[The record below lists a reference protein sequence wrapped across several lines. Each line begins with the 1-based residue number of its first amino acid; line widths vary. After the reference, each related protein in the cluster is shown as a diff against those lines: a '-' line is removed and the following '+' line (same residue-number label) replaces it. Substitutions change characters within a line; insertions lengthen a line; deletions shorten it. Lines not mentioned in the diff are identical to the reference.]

1 MITEAT
7 LTEKATRVIN
17 DFLELV
23 WRITEVHIS
32 KIVFIIV
39 ACFVANNVGPSSR
52 PIPYPFQICA
62 LYFPLIVLVSLALC
76 LPNAA
81 AGLISLIMCAY
92 LAVIAVFKMIYQVGF
107 VGNIKRGP
115 APFQLQHIPDFGQVN
130 IGGPCNASQSF
141 SDWLGV
147 QKAEDTWKLLNV
159 GGCPLFG
166 K

>member
-1 MITEAT
+1 
-7 LTEKATRVIN
+7 
-17 DFLELV
+17 
-23 WRITEVHIS
+23 
-32 KIVFIIV
+32 
-39 ACFVANNVGPSSR
+39 
-52 PIPYPFQICA
+52 
-62 LYFPLIVLVSLALC
+62 
-76 LPNAA
+76 
-81 AGLISLIMCAY
+81 MCAY

-159 GGCPLFG
+159 GVAPFSGRDLCLGFSGGHGGPRDPVGRRVPAEAHEDKEGRVRRSQKAHLPRVHHAG
-166 K
+166 L